1 MQEGEPDR
9 PLAEIIKN
17 HILQTLILCD
27 GNRTHTAKRLGISI
41 RCLRDKLRQ
50 YAESGA
56 AITAPQKQFMRRP
69 GRGIAADGR
78 VTSHVPSGVE

>member
-9 PLAEIIKN
+9 PLAEIIKI
-17 HILQTLILCD
+17 HILQTLALCN

-56 AITAPQKQFMRRP
+56 AITAPQKRFMHRP
-69 GRGIAADGR
+69 GEQSRPTHA
-78 VTSHVPSGVE
+78 